1 MKKPALPVLIEYIIH
16 VNPQSVE
23 SARIGQR
30 QAAIKFGMEI
40 SIVLTVECSGKSAS
54 FRALAIIR
62 SRLCDRI
69 AYTPDQNLSLI
80 HSENR
85 SALFPLNTV
94 LFPGCTLPL
103 QIFEQRYL
111 RLIKSCMRDNHG
123 FVVILISAGKE
134 VGDTPE
140 TYSIGTYVDIVDWE
154 MLDNG
159 LFGITIEARHRV
171 RVTHPCAQDD
181 GLMTGEIEPLPY
193 TDEAEIDSV
202 TRIPDLIDT
211 LKQLEQ
217 HPYAEQQALEP
228 DYASTQDV
236 CHKLSQL
243 LPLDPLVKQSL
254 LEINSTEEKID
265 RLRDLIQRIQT

>member
-1 MKKPALPVLIEYIIH
+1 MDI
-16 VNPQSVE
+16 
-23 SARIGQR
+23 
-30 QAAIKFGMEI
+30 
-40 SIVLTVECSGKSAS
+40 
-54 FRALAIIR
+54 
-62 SRLCDRI
+62 
-69 AYTPDQNLSLI
+69 NLSLLD
-80 HSENR
+80 SENR

-111 RLIKSCMRDNHG
+111 RLIKTCMRDDHG

-159 LFGITIEARHRV
+159 LFGVTIEAQYRV
-171 RVTHPCAQDD
+171 RVTSPCAQDD
-181 GLMTGEIEPLPY
+181 GLMTGKIEPLPF
-193 TDEAEIDSV
+193 TDETQIDAL

-211 LKQLEQ
+211 LRLLEQ
-217 HPYAEQQALEP
+217 HPYVEQQATDI
-228 DYASTQDV
+228 DYSSAQDV

-254 LEINSTEEKID
+254 LETDSTEEKID
-265 RLRDLIQRIQT
+265 RLRDLIERIQN

>member
-1 MKKPALPVLIEYIIH
+1 M
-16 VNPQSVE
+16 
-23 SARIGQR
+23 
-30 QAAIKFGMEI
+30 
-40 SIVLTVECSGKSAS
+40 
-54 FRALAIIR
+54 
-62 SRLCDRI
+62 
-69 AYTPDQNLSLI
+69 SLI
-80 HSENR
+80 HSDNR

-111 RLIKSCMRDNHG
+111 RLIKTCLRDNHG

-140 TYSIGTYVDIVDWE
+140 TYSIGSYVEIVDWK

-171 RVTHPCAQDD
+171 RVTNPCAQDD
-181 GLMTGEIEPLPY
+181 GLMTGEIVTLPLS
-193 TDEAEIDSV
+193 DEMDLDSISE
-202 TRIPDLIDT
+202 IPDLVDT

-217 HPYAEQQALEP
+217 HPYIEKLTKEV
-228 DYASTQDV
+228 DYTSTQDV

-243 LPLDPLVKQSL
+243 LPVDPLVKQSL
-254 LEINSTEEKID
+254 LEINNTAEKID
-265 RLRDLIQRIQT
+265 KLRQLIQQIQQ

>member
-1 MKKPALPVLIEYIIH
+1 MDL
-16 VNPQSVE
+16 
-23 SARIGQR
+23 
-30 QAAIKFGMEI
+30 
-40 SIVLTVECSGKSAS
+40 
-54 FRALAIIR
+54 
-62 SRLCDRI
+62 
-69 AYTPDQNLSLI
+69 NLSLLD
-80 HSENR
+80 SDNR

-111 RLIKSCMRDNHG
+111 RLIKTCMRDQHG

-154 MLDNG
+154 MLENG
-159 LFGITIEARHRV
+159 LFGVTIAARRRV
-171 RVTHPCAQDD
+171 RVTNPCAQDD
-181 GLMTGEIEPLPY
+181 GLMTGEIEALPFS
-193 TDEAEIDSV
+193 DEAKIDAV

-217 HPYAEQQALEP
+217 HPYAEQQAVDT
-228 DYASTQDV
+228 DYSSAQDV

-243 LPLDPLVKQSL
+243 LPLDPLVKQTL
-254 LEINSTEEKID
+254 LETDSTEEKID
-265 RLRDLIQRIQT
+265 RLRDLIQRIQK